1 MVLEEL
7 EGLVSTVVK
16 RRAHCRIAR
25 DAVERKSKLA
35 EFIETCERWYKYR
48 DTHCACARVRVYA
61 RLKER
66 WGAPA
71 VLRHAEMI
79 KEVLDRAE
87 KEYRKR

>member
-1 MVLEEL
+1 MRVL
-7 EGLVSTVVK
+7 G
-16 RRAHCRIAR
+16 
-25 DAVERKSKLA
+25 
-35 EFIETCERWYKYR
+35 EFKETCERWYKYR
-48 DTHCACARVRVYA
+48 DTHCASARVRVYA